1 MRPSVNAA
9 NAGSLEQAVGRVLR
23 LGITASSVCLGIGL
37 ALALGGVA
45 PGLARRLLTTGLM
58 ILLATP
64 ISRVAVSA
72 VDYAR
77 ERDWLFVA
85 LTLIVLLE
93 LAASVVAAVFGVNA

>member
-1 MRPSVNAA
+1 MSLSA
-9 NAGSLEQAVGRVLR
+9 NTTSARSLEQAVGRVLR
-23 LGITASSVCLGIGL
+23 VGIRASSVCLGNGL

-45 PGLARRLLTTGLM
+45 PGLARRLLTTGLI

-64 ISRVAVSA
+64 IARVAVSA

-93 LAASVVAAVFGVNA
+93 LAAGVVAAVYGVKA

>member
-1 MRPSVNAA
+1 MCF
-9 NAGSLEQAVGRVLR
+9 GL
-23 LGITASSVCLGIGL
+23 GL
-37 ALALGGVA
+37 ALALGGVGVELA
-45 PGLARRLLTTGLM
+45 PPLLRTGLI

-64 ISRVAVSA
+64 IARVTVSA

-93 LAASVVAAVFGVNA
+93 LAASVVAAVYG